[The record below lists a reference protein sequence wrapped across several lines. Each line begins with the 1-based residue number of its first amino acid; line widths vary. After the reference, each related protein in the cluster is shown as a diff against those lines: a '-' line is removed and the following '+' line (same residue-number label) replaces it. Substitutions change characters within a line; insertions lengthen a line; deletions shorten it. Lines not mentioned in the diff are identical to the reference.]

1 MILGLHGVMKHPHD
15 MDRFL
20 GNAIENIV
28 LIDFEL
34 PIAGPDIVTGNTNQG
49 IIPYGLHTGFEFIKI
64 LVCLINTKIFIRCKA
79 RYFLGLV
86 VLLPADE
93 FYTSV
98 RTSPILS

>member
-34 PIAGPDIVTGNTNQG
+34 PIASPDIVTGNTNQG
-49 IIPYGLHTGFEFIKI
+49 IIPYGLHTEFEFIKI
-64 LVCLINTKIFIRCKA
+64 LICLINTKIFIGVKPDI
-79 RYFLGLV
+79 F
-86 VLLPADE
+86 
-93 FYTSV
+93 
-98 RTSPILS
+98 